1 MLHIL
6 LIIKDNSSYLWGG
19 PGVIQK
25 FLRCNKK
32 IIILEPVSS
41 TPILGGFNAAP
52 KGLRFFFVE
61 SVAFAFYARRG
72 SS

>member
-1 MLHIL
+1 M
-6 LIIKDNSSYLWGG
+6 
-19 PGVIQK
+19 IQK